1 MVSLLTFTILIL
13 KKDSNGLDD
22 RVEVFI
28 LLIKLYLTLI
38 LSILRY
44 ISYNTPQLYLY
55 ISSIL

>member
-1 MVSLLTFTILIL
+1 MVSLLTFTIITL
-13 KKDSNGLDD
+13 KKDSNDLVDM
-22 RVEVFI
+22 VEVFI
-28 LLIKLYLTLI
+28 LLIKLYFILI